1 MMRHASKT
9 PASSAEIAPGIVLDS
24 RRALVHRTQGWMAVA
39 DLHYGYERHRR
50 RQGALLPDWGMA
62 ATAEALHALLA
73 DHAPQRLI
81 LAGDIMDGAGSA
93 EETAAFLAELRCR
106 VELVCLR
113 GNHDRPALGR
123 HLPMER
129 TYSDAGF
136 LFHHGHELVEAE
148 PGLIHITGHEHPA
161 VKLSDGA
168 GLRLKLPALV
178 CERLP
183 CGGQRWVLPAF
194 SPWAA
199 GGELESAHER
209 LATWVCA
216 PGRVWRV

>member
-1 MMRHASKT
+1 MKLPLSKP
-9 PASSAEIAPGIVLDS
+9 PACAGIAPGIVLDS
-24 RRALVHRTQGWMAVA
+24 RRALVHRAQGWMAVA
-39 DLHYGYERHRR
+39 DLHFGCERHRR
-50 RQGALLPDWGMA
+50 RQGALLPDRGMA
-62 ATAEALHALLA
+62 ATAETLRALLA
-73 DHAPQRLI
+73 DHAPRRLI

-93 EETAAFLAELRCR
+93 GETAAFLEVLRSR
-106 VELVCLR
+106 VEVVCLR

-123 HLPMER
+123 RLRMER
-129 TYSDAGF
+129 AHREEGY
-136 LFHHGHELVEAE
+136 LFYHGHEPVEAE

-161 VKLSDGA
+161 VRLCDGD
-168 GLRLKLPALV
+168 GPRLKLPALV

-199 GGELESAHER
+199 GGELDSPRER

>member
-1 MMRHASKT
+1 MKRPVSSKT
-9 PASSAEIAPGIVLDS
+9 PACAEIAPGVVLDS

-62 ATAEALHALLA
+62 ATAETLHALVA

-93 EETAAFLAELRCR
+93 EETAVFLEELRSR
-106 VELVCLR
+106 VVVVCLR
-113 GNHDRPALGR
+113 GNHDRPALSR
-123 HLPMER
+123 RLTMER
-129 TYSDAGF
+129 THSEEGF
-136 LFHHGHELVEAE
+136 LFHHGHETVEAE
-148 PGLIHITGHEHPA
+148 PSLIHITGHEHPA

-178 CERLP
+178 CEGLP

-199 GGELESAHER
+199 GGELDSAHER

-216 PGRVWRV
+216 PGRVWRL